1 MLIVQYAYNN
11 SENEKMKILL
21 FFANY
26 SYNLIIEKL
35 HSKESLVINI
45 VENAKRLR
53 GLHEQLKKN
62 AEFINLTIGHY
73 YNKRHEDVSLW
84 KEGDKIYL

>member
-1 MLIVQYAYNN
+1 MYNN
-11 SENEKMKILL
+11 LENEKIKILL

-53 GLHEQLKKN
+53 ELHEQLKKD

-73 YNKRHEDVSLW
+73 YNKRHEDISLW